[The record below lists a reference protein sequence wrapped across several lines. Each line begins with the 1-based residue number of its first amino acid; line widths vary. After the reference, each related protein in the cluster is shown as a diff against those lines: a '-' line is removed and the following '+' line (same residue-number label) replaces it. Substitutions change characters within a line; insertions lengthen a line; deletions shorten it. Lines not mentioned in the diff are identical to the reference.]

1 MVCGSAT
8 VWPCSY
14 KNTAHLGVDWT
25 EILLLLTSLIFIIY
39 YAKWTWVRKL
49 SVLLYYCEIIS
60 RGFYIYFID
69 IATLLSSGR
78 KENIPEWNC
87 SLRSK
92 KKKWE
97 CMSTGMQTLNMHIK
111 TYQHHTHLSI
121 SWSIFLYKDLFAWLQ
136 KTPGIKWRKHHPV
149 CEENPS
155 KQTFAISRGNGRHQK
170 APLQHAAFTVC

>member
-1 MVCGSAT
+1 MYG
-8 VWPCSY
+8 VWFGYCVTLLY
-14 KNTAHLGVDWT
+14 KNTAHLGVDLT

-49 SVLLYYCEIIS
+49 TVLLYYCEIIS

-92 KKKWE
+92 KKKKR
-97 CMSTGMQTLNMHIK
+97 MHEYRYANI
-111 TYQHHTHLSI
+111 
-121 SWSIFLYKDLFAWLQ
+121 
-136 KTPGIKWRKHHPV
+136 
-149 CEENPS
+149 E
-155 KQTFAISRGNGRHQK
+155 
-170 APLQHAAFTVC
+170 HAH